1 MSVTSTEDR
10 LLAKYGLVPRGEIGD
25 TGLVITGLRLCCGL
39 RGCPIVTEMT
49 SEERARDT
57 YGRGGGFF
65 ASSSDVGEYAV
76 GDNSSR
82 VISSSNPN
90 SSMKGRGGGR
100 STMASRS

>member
-25 TGLVITGLRLCCGL
+25 MGLAITGLRLCCGL
-39 RGCPIVTEMT
+39 RGCPIVREMT

-57 YGRGGGFF
+57 YGRGGCLT
-65 ASSSDVGEYAV
+65 SSPDVGKYAV